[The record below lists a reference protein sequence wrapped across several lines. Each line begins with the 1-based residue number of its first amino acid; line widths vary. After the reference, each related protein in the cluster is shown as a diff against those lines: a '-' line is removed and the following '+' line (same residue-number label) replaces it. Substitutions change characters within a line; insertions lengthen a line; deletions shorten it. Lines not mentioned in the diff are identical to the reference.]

1 MIFPRRLNHSEDIL
15 PRKIVIPQTKNK
27 PPPLNHSED
36 IKSSISETNFLSK
49 ILALVLDTLQKAVS
63 SGVNFTFVVFS
74 YA

>member
-1 MIFPRRLNHSEDIL
+1 MTIFFFGHNTLSL
-15 PRKIVIPQTKNK
+15 GGKLYCKTKNK
-27 PPPLNHSED
+27 LLTLNHSED